1 LLLKEPFV
9 LIHHL
14 KTTKLFS
21 YENNSNNNIPT
32 IIKNI
37 KIKKINIIKNAQK
50 RKEKRKILP

>member
-1 LLLKEPFV
+1 LLLKELFV
-9 LIHHL
+9 LIYHL

-37 KIKKINIIKNAQK
+37 KIKKINIMKKAQK
-50 RKEKRKILP
+50 REEKRKILP